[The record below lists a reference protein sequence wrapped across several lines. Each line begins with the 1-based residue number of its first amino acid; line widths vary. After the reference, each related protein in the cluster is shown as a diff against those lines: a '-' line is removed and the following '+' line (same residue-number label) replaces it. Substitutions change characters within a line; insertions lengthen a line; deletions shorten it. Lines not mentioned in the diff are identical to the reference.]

1 MKEKTADEMFEEL
14 GYMTD
19 ENKYRTIYSNRDED
33 IIFDNEIK
41 TILIENNTEI
51 TLAKLK
57 AINKKVGELGWEK

>member
-1 MKEKTADEMFEEL
+1 
-14 GYMTD
+14 MTD